1 MFMDVAEMRAK
12 RTIIGTPAQCRERIA
27 ELAEACGLTGWMFHL
42 NYGKVPAER
51 VLDEMEI
58 FAHEVMPAFA
68 GDARATA
75 PASA

>member
-1 MFMDVAEMRAK
+1 
-12 RTIIGTPAQCRERIA
+12 
-27 ELAEACGLTGWMFHL
+27 MFHL